1 MEQDHIYKT
10 KDNPLYYGQYKKTTD
25 RRTEM
30 ITLKRPIKEY
40 ESKAIAFKQE
50 FIDNKETTI
59 NGSELFD
66 QMDSYDEW
74 LTSVT
79 DNTSNDTVNPS
90 WVVTDT
96 YFAFDEDDS
105 IVGIID
111 LRHELND
118 FLKDFGNCGYSVRP
132 SQRRK
137 GYATEMLK
145 LILERAHQIGMDK
158 LQLSVERSNEA
169 SVKTITK
176 NGGKYERSF
185 TFEGE
190 EADVYTIYLV

>member
-1 MEQDHIYKT
+1 
-10 KDNPLYYGQYKKTTD
+10 
-25 RRTEM
+25 M

-40 ESKAIAFKQE
+40 EEEAISFKQE
-50 FIDNKETTI
+50 FFDNGETTI
-59 NGSELFD
+59 NGSELLD
-66 QMDSYDEW
+66 HTDSYDEW
-74 LTSVT
+74 LKSVT
-79 DNTSNDTVNPS
+79 DNTSSDTVNPS

-96 YFAFDEDDS
+96 FFAFDENNR

-132 SQRRK
+132 SERRK

-145 LILERAHQIGMDK
+145 LVLEHARQIGMDK
-158 LQLSVERSNEA
+158 VQLSVERSNEA

-185 TFEGE
+185 EFENE
-190 EADVYTIYLV
+190 KADVYMINIGIPY

>member
-1 MEQDHIYKT
+1 
-10 KDNPLYYGQYKKTTD
+10 
-25 RRTEM
+25 M

-40 ESKAIAFKQE
+40 EEEAISFKQE
-50 FIDNKETTI
+50 FFDNGETTI
-59 NGSELFD
+59 NGSELLD
-66 QMDSYDEW
+66 HTDSYDEW
-74 LTSVT
+74 LKSVT
-79 DNTSNDTVNPS
+79 DNTSSDTVNPS

-96 YFAFDEDDS
+96 FFAFDENNR

-132 SQRRK
+132 SERRK

-145 LILERAHQIGMDK
+145 LVLEHARQIGMDK
-158 LQLSVERSNEA
+158 VQLSVERSNEA

-176 NGGKYERSF
+176 NGGKYERC
-185 TFEGE
+185 FEFE
-190 EADVYTIYLV
+190 NEKADVYMINIGISY

>member
-1 MEQDHIYKT
+1 
-10 KDNPLYYGQYKKTTD
+10 
-25 RRTEM
+25 M
-30 ITLKRPIKEY
+30 ITLKRPVKEY
-40 ESKAIAFKQE
+40 ESRATAFKQE
-50 FIDNKETTI
+50 FIENGETTI
-59 NGSELFD
+59 NGSELLD

-74 LTSVT
+74 LKSVT
-79 DNTSNDTVNPS
+79 DNTSHDTVNPS

-96 YFAFDEDDS
+96 YFAFDEDDN

-118 FLKDFGNCGYSVRP
+118 FLKDFGNSGYSVRP

-145 LILERAHQIGMDK
+145 LILERARQVGMDK
-158 LQLSVERSNEA
+158 LQLSVERSNEP

-176 NGGKYERSF
+176 NGGEYERSF

-190 EADVYTIYLV
+190 EADVYLIHIV

>member
-1 MEQDHIYKT
+1 
-10 KDNPLYYGQYKKTTD
+10 
-25 RRTEM
+25 M

-50 FIDNKETTI
+50 FIDNGERTI
-59 NGSELFD
+59 NGSELLD

-74 LTSVT
+74 LKSVT
-79 DNTSNDTVNPS
+79 DNISHDTVNPS

-96 YFAFDEDDS
+96 YFAFDENDN
-105 IVGIID
+105 IVGMID

-118 FLKDFGNCGYSVRP
+118 FLKDFGNSGYSVRP

-145 LILERAHQIGMDK
+145 L
-158 LQLSVERSNEA
+158 QL
-169 SVKTITK
+169 
-176 NGGKYERSF
+176 
-185 TFEGE
+185 
-190 EADVYTIYLV
+190 YL